1 MSGIYL
7 HVPFCRTACHYCD
20 FHFST
25 SLGNVE
31 AYIKSVVSEISLRA
45 KRWENTTFKSLYLG
59 GGTPSV
65 LKKHQLQKILSAIR
79 KNLNCVSIWDEATIE
94 VNPEDVSIEDLK
106 GWIECGF
113 NRISIG
119 IQSLDDNSLVVE

>member
-25 SLGNVE
+25 TLKNVE
-31 AYIKSVVSEISLRA
+31 DYVTAVVKEISLR
-45 KRWENTTFKSLYLG
+45 KSDWDNVGFSTLYWG

-65 LKKHQLQKILSAIR
+65 LSGEQCSRIVSALR
-79 KNLNCVSIWDEATIE
+79 ENLNIKEDIEEATIE
-94 VNPEDVSIEDLK
+94 VNREDITPEAL
-106 GWIECGF
+106 
-113 NRISIG
+113 
-119 IQSLDDNSLVVE
+119 